1 MKNDIW
7 ITHWER
13 EVKNKT
19 RELADA
25 IRDKPEWIVMQ
36 RASELSDAAT
46 NLRLRALHIGFEKYP
61 PAVTPPEV

>member
-13 EVKNKT
+13 QAKNKM
-19 RELADA
+19 RELQDA
-25 IRDKPEWIVMQ
+25 IRDKQEWIVMQ

-46 NLRLRALHIGFEKYP
+46 NLRLRALQIGFEKHP
-61 PAVTPPEV
+61 PVVNPPEV

>member
-1 MKNDIW
+1 MKNDLE

-13 EVKNKT
+13 QVKNKM

-36 RASELSDAAT
+36 RAAELSEFA
-46 NLRLRALHIGFEKYP
+46 NCLRIRALRIGFEKHP
-61 PAVTPPEV
+61 TATPPEV